1 MEIEDFK
8 MDYYNDVLDLW
19 IRAGISIGSSDD
31 KIEIQKMLERN
42 PRFFLI
48 GKENDKLIA
57 VVQGGYDG
65 RRGYV
70 HHLAVD
76 PAYQKK
82 GYGKMLMYELM
93 DRFRQNK
100 VHKIH
105 LFVEKHN
112 KNAIAFYKRLGWEQ
126 RKYLTM
132 MSFVPDDALYRSSI

>member
-82 GYGKMLMYELM
+82 GYGKMLMHELM

>member
-48 GKENDKLIA
+48 GKENHKLIA

-82 GYGKMLMYELM
+82 GYGKMLMHELM

-132 MSFVPDDALYRSSI
+132 MSFVPDDTLYRSSI

>member
-31 KIEIQKMLERN
+31 KIETQKMLERN